1 MSRVAA
7 RALSAGRLGAGGGA
21 GPPRRPHR
29 HPLLCPH
36 HRRRER
42 HQAPCAVR
50 ESGVTPTRARRPSP
64 PTRRF
69 ARLAP
74 FPANP
79 ARASRTPRATSAS
92 DAADDEKK
100 TDASSSSSRAAS
112 TAAGFDA
119 VRVESLTVAQLR
131 AVLRSRGARVG
142 GNKSELAARVAAGGT
157 VTADALVSSAGATA
171 SPQAPPRRR
180 SGGGSSAAAKPPPVL
195 RWEVTDPPLPPRA
208 PRLANEDSKQDLN
221 V

>member
-1 MSRVAA
+1 M
-7 RALSAGRLGAGGGA
+7 
-21 GPPRRPHR
+21 
-29 HPLLCPH
+29 
-36 HRRRER
+36 
-42 HQAPCAVR
+42 
-50 ESGVTPTRARRPSP
+50 TPTRARRPSP

-79 ARASRTPRATSAS
+79 ARASRPPRATSAS

-157 VTADALVSSAGATA
+157 VTADALVVMASDADLGVAVPADVVGDVVRASGQAGVV
-171 SPQAPPRRR
+171 
-180 SGGGSSAAAKPPPVL
+180 PVL
-195 RWEVTDPPLPPRA
+195 
-208 PRLANEDSKQDLN
+208 SG
-221 V
+221 

>member
-1 MSRVAA
+1 MSMSRVAA

-79 ARASRTPRATSAS
+79 ARASRPPRALGVGCRRRR
-92 DAADDEKK
+92 KK
-100 TDASSSSSRAAS
+100 PTRRRRRRRAAS
-112 TAAGFDA
+112 RRPDST
-119 VRVESLTVAQLR
+119 
-131 AVLRSRGARVG
+131 RSGRRRSPWRRSGLCCGR
-142 GNKSELAARVAAGGT
+142 AARA
-157 VTADALVSSAGATA
+157 SAGTRASSRRASPRGGRSPPTRSSLRRARPA

-180 SGGGSSAAAKPPPVL
+180 VGGGG
-195 RWEVTDPPLPPRA
+195 A
-208 PRLANEDSKQDLN
+208 PRPRSPRLFCAGR
-221 V
+221 